1 MQRLRR
7 LCAGI
12 SFLIILSGCV
22 STPAQKTD
30 TATIQ
35 SSEKENKDVLLLF
48 TGSDWSK
55 EAEDFSNNVLT
66 ESFKTALEQHYT
78 VRFIDL
84 PRNPAAANKEVAQ
97 KNYLLFSEYAVPDVP
112 FIVLQTA
119 EQDVYASVVIDTEI
133 KTAPQLIEKI
143 DGLSAQRPAVVKARK
158 LIDTTKGVEKA
169 QAIDAFLNIVGNAD
183 AHRYDSL
190 RAQVPALDP
199 DNQSGLKG
207 KYQLLIADVR
217 AKTFAQQGDYYKA
230 GDEYKK
236 AAEAGSLAPAE
247 LQLAWYLTAYAY
259 LMAGMVE
266 TETII
271 GYLRKAVE
279 ADPQNAGVQQINQ
292 AIRKLQEKQ

>member
-22 STPAQKTD
+22 STPAQKID

-112 FIVLQTA
+112 FIVLKTA
-119 EQDVYASVVIDTEI
+119 EQDDYA
-133 KTAPQLIEKI
+133 
-143 DGLSAQRPAVVKARK
+143 
-158 LIDTTKGVEKA
+158 
-169 QAIDAFLNIVGNAD
+169 
-183 AHRYDSL
+183 
-190 RAQVPALDP
+190 
-199 DNQSGLKG
+199 
-207 KYQLLIADVR
+207 
-217 AKTFAQQGDYYKA
+217 
-230 GDEYKK
+230 
-236 AAEAGSLAPAE
+236 
-247 LQLAWYLTAYAY
+247 
-259 LMAGMVE
+259 
-266 TETII
+266 
-271 GYLRKAVE
+271 
-279 ADPQNAGVQQINQ
+279 
-292 AIRKLQEKQ
+292 